1 MTMSDIFNAATFVA
15 RKEPKLK
22 TLIILIDGI
31 DSGLSVD
38 MIQFMMSTLD
48 TKINQILKENSD
60 INLYLIMTTNN
71 YEMVK
76 NRPVLNP
83 KTFETKSYQ
92 SYEEYIDEMQNQ
104 SCLHN

>member
-1 MTMSDIFNAATFVA
+1 
-15 RKEPKLK
+15 
-22 TLIILIDGI
+22 
-31 DSGLSVD
+31 
-38 MIQFMMSTLD
+38 
-48 TKINQILKENSD
+48 
-60 INLYLIMTTNN
+60 MTTNN